1 MGKIDLSKYREQL
14 ASLEVGERHTK
25 TLSILLDLKK
35 ELYDNGYS
43 LKEFLELAE
52 SLYEYVPQHD
62 SKFPKKEYNGIV
74 TWILRLDNPK
84 SFIEKRRIALRED
97 SEYKLQ
103 ISPVKIMAYSIIS
116 YNENFIR
123 LLFDRFG
130 DIDGY
135 FDGYNTTYVYD
146 GGGIKKVGYDER
158 TLRKQHVA
166 VEISHDGML
175 FGKPLYPGSIRILF
189 EGEKAAYLMQAA
201 FYSIGRC
208 DIETYAAGGKEAMRK
223 FVYGTKRVNNLWW
236 LSPDTDAYEGFS
248 TWERLLPDPATY
260 GVSDF
265 GDFKSVLEFTKVA
278 KELEKHIFAYEEGKM
293 AKDREVSL

>member
-1 MGKIDLSKYREQL
+1 MEKIDLSKYREQL

-25 TLSILLDLKK
+25 TLFILLNLKD
-35 ELYDNGYS
+35 EVYNNGYG

-52 SLYEYVPQHD
+52 SLYEYVSQHD
-62 SKFPKKEYNGIV
+62 SKFPRKEYNGIV

-84 SFIEKRRIALRED
+84 SFIERRRIAFREE

-103 ISPVKIMAYSIIS
+103 VSPIKLMAYSIIS
-116 YNENFIR
+116 YNENFIKM
-123 LLFDRFG
+123 LFDRFG

-135 FDGYNTTYVYD
+135 FDGYNTTYIYD
-146 GGGIKKVGYDER
+146 GGGIKKVDYDEKSLHR
-158 TLRKQHVA
+158 RHVA

-189 EGEKAAYLMQAA
+189 EGEKTAYLMQAA

-223 FVYGTKRVNNLWW
+223 LIYGVKKINELCWI
-236 LSPDTDAYEGFS
+236 SPDSDAYEQFS
-248 TWERLLPDPATY
+248 LCDKLLPDPSKY

-265 GDFKSVLEFTKVA
+265 GDFKSALEFTKIA
-278 KELEKHIFAYEEGKM
+278 KELEKYIFDYEEGEM